1 MERLTKCKRCGK
13 TFLSG
18 KRGAIPMYCK
28 DCHILGKVKV
38 ASNKMISLR
47 DCLERDKYTCQMCG
61 LTSHNRRKLIVHHK
75 DGNGIRSLSPN
86 HKLDNLV
93 TLCQHCHQVLHLN
106 AMEKHFS
113 ILALRKEGYTLQ
125 GIGDIFGIS
134 RQRVHQI
141 ILEEKP
147 K

>member
-1 MERLTKCKRCGK
+1 
-13 TFLSG
+13 
-18 KRGAIPMYCK
+18 
-28 DCHILGKVKV
+28 
-38 ASNKMISLR
+38 
-47 DCLERDKYTCQMCG
+47 
-61 LTSHNRRKLIVHHK
+61 
-75 DGNGIRSLSPN
+75 
-86 HKLDNLV
+86 
-93 TLCQHCHQVLHLN
+93 
-106 AMEKHFS
+106 MEKHFS